1 MKTLLRVLLAAVA
14 CAAPARAAAQPLHL
28 VLTPSQKPTDLL
40 AAGEEFGQALGR
52 LYGAPV
58 RVTVASDY
66 AAVIEAL
73 RNRTADLAFVHPVG
87 YVLASREAKAR
98 IVARNLWHGKS
109 TFTSRIYVRKDGGI
123 TTLEDLRDKTMA
135 FVDPSSASG
144 YTYPMVLLI
153 QRGLVKNRDPK
164 TFFREVMFAGAH
176 DAAMRALLN
185 GHVDA
190 IASFDMAREQ
200 YLTDPAEREKIA
212 FVAETAAI
220 PEAGIAARD
229 GLAPAAFAKVRA
241 ALLQMRGPAY
251 ASLLKRMYDIDG
263 FQPAQDRDYDPRRAV
278 PGAAPATLRARRR
291 QMGRVFQ
298 QFTLVRRVSVLDN
311 VLAGRLGWAPAL
323 PTLFAPFPAEDRRIA
338 LECLAQ
344 VGLADFAHRRADTL
358 SGGEQQRVAIAR
370 ALAQSPAVILA
381 DEPTASLD
389 PALTGSIMD
398 LLKTIRAQRGL
409 TLVVSQYQLETA
421 LAYATRV
428 VGFRQGRVVFDG
440 PPAALSPAVAA
451 TIYGEEPR
459 RSPPGGHPLG
469 ARPSFSRRAGW

>member
-1 MKTLLRVLLAAVA
+1 MKTLPGLLLAAVIA
-14 CAAPARAAAQPLHL
+14 CLAPASALAQPLHL

-40 AAGEEFGQALGR
+40 AAGEEFGQALGK

-98 IVARNLWHGKS
+98 IVAKNLWHGKS
-109 TFTSRIYVRKDGGI
+109 TFTSRIYVRKDRGI
-123 TTLEDLRDKTMA
+123 KTLEELRGKTIA
-135 FVDPSSASG
+135 FVDPSSSSG

-153 QRGLVKNRDPK
+153 ERGLVKDRDPK
-164 TFFREVMFAGAH
+164 SFFREVMFAGAH

-212 FVAETAAI
+212 FVAETVPI

-229 GLAPAAFAKVRA
+229 GLAPAAVAKVRA

-263 FQPAQDRDYDPRRAV
+263 FEPAEDRDYDPVRAAV
-278 PGAAPATLRARRR
+278 ELLG
-291 QMGRVFQ
+291 
-298 QFTLVRRVSVLDN
+298 VR
-311 VLAGRLGWAPAL
+311 
-323 PTLFAPFPAEDRRIA
+323 
-338 LECLAQ
+338 
-344 VGLADFAHRRADTL
+344 
-358 SGGEQQRVAIAR
+358 
-370 ALAQSPAVILA
+370 
-381 DEPTASLD
+381 
-389 PALTGSIMD
+389 
-398 LLKTIRAQRGL
+398 
-409 TLVVSQYQLETA
+409 
-421 LAYATRV
+421 
-428 VGFRQGRVVFDG
+428 
-440 PPAALSPAVAA
+440 
-451 TIYGEEPR
+451 PR
-459 RSPPGGHPLG
+459 
-469 ARPSFSRRAGW
+469 